1 MLVGKLSS
9 PHQTKSNQ
17 SSTGVNRGVGHYE
30 ALDAGAYVPGLVEFF
45 KTITTKKQKN
55 TSNSFLE
62 RRWRERGKE
71 KRGACG
77 GVELISKEG
86 TQNV

>member
-1 MLVGKLSS
+1 ME
-9 PHQTKSNQ
+9 
-17 SSTGVNRGVGHYE
+17 VGHYE
-30 ALDAGAYVPGLVEFF
+30 AQSRAMYRTVEFF

-71 KRGACG
+71 KRGALVVWNSFQKKGRRMC
-77 GVELISKEG
+77 EL
-86 TQNV
+86 

>member
-1 MLVGKLSS
+1 VE
-9 PHQTKSNQ
+9 
-17 SSTGVNRGVGHYE
+17 VGHYD
-30 ALDAGAYVPGLVEFF
+30 ALDGLVEFF

-62 RRWRERGKE
+62 REE
-71 KRGACG
+71 GACG

-86 TQNV
+86 RRMCEL